1 MIAVF
6 RITAMALAII
16 SVTLTLLPFQVIA
29 SHLQRFWHKS
39 LPMFWQGLMC
49 KLFGLQLHIHG
60 KMPAGRPLL
69 LVSNHISWTDILV
82 LGSLGQISFIAKSEV
97 KSWPVFG
104 VFAKLQNTIFIER
117 DQKNKSGAQAEAI
130 ATRLQEGDVLVLFA
144 EGTTS
149 DGNHILP
156 FKSSLFGAAKVALLD
171 APDGQVLV
179 QPVSIA
185 YTKLH
190 GIAMGRYHR
199 PVAGWPGNVGLVKH
213 LMGIISAGAIDVEVT
228 FGEPHVVTK
237 ATNRKNLAAT
247 IETEIRTMHRE
258 SLTGVSPQATHSSLL
273 KSSETS

>member
-1 MIAVF
+1 MIGILRIALMAV
-6 RITAMALAII
+6 AII
-16 SVTLTLLPFQVIA
+16 SVTLTLLPFQIIA
-29 SHLQRFWHKS
+29 ARLQRFWHKS
-39 LPMFWQGLMC
+39 LPVFWQGLMC
-49 KLFGLQLHIHG
+49 KLFGLRVQVHG
-60 KMPAGRPLL
+60 KIPAGRPLL

-82 LGSLGQISFIAKSEV
+82 LGSLGQISFVAKSEV

-117 DQKNKSGAQAEAI
+117 DQKKQSGAQADAI
-130 ATRLQEGDVLVLFA
+130 AKRLQDGDVLVLFA

-213 LMGIISAGAIDVEVT
+213 LIGILRAGAIDVEVT

-237 ATNRKNLAAT
+237 ATNRKNLAAN
-247 IETEIRTMHRE
+247 IEIEIRTMHRE
-258 SLTGVSPQATHSSLL
+258 SLTGASPQATAL
-273 KSSETS
+273 KPSQKL